1 MNFYA
6 KKSKDYKLVQIK
18 TAPPE
23 KLLIMCYDGLLKF
36 LKTAKLLTEKGQ
48 ADKSSVYIL
57 KATNVIVELIA
68 SLKPEES
75 PEFAENLKNLYIYLI
90 ERLRESLEKGTVDG
104 IDYVIDVI
112 ASLKDTWEEALSKK
126 QNLGINARA
135 V

>member
-36 LKTAKLLTEKGQ
+36 LKTAKLLVEKGQ

-90 ERLRESLEKGTVDG
+90 ERLRESLEKGTVEG

-112 ASLKDTWEEALSKK
+112 ASLKDTWEEALNKK
-126 QNLGINARA
+126 QNIGLNARA